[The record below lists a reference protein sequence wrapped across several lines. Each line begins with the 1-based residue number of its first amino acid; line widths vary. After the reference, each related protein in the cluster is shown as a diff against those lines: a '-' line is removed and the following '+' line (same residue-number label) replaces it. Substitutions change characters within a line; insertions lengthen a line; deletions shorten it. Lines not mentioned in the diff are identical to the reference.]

1 MCASCPGLLPSTH
14 PVPLVLLGAAGTVRL
29 HAVLVLGWAAGLV
42 QQAGAVGER
51 HGLVLYRLTHT
62 QQQLRQLGNIAT

>member
-1 MCASCPGLLPSTH
+1 MPPH

-29 HAVLVLGWAAGLV
+29 HAVLVLGRAAGLV

-51 HGLVLYRLTHT
+51 HRLVLHRLAHA
-62 QQQLRQLGNIAT
+62 QQQLGQLGNIPAWWTKAGF